1 MVWKGVKLMKVDM
14 IISYPLFVKV
24 GDKIMY
30 TRKLHK
36 WKNSRMVMRLR
47 ALKQMGVSYY
57 YDA

>member
-1 MVWKGVKLMKVDM
+1 MKVGM
-14 IISYPLFVKV
+14 IIGYPLFVKV

-30 TRKLHK
+30 TRKLYK

-47 ALKQMGVSYY
+47 ALKQMGVLYY